1 VAARR
6 RAIPRQS
13 RAGKGITIAETID
26 RAAAEVF
33 DSEDEVAAND
43 GLDLMTARRGRRG
56 LAQ

>member
-1 VAARR
+1 MSTSSATYQG
-6 RAIPRQS
+6 PWP
-13 RAGKGITIAETID
+13 RAGTIAETID